1 MVLIYVDD
9 LIIIGNNS
17 ESIVQ
22 LKKNLQHQFP
32 IKDLGYLK
40 YFIGIEMTTS
50 SKGLF
55 LNQWKYIVDLLQD
68 ASLLYTKSAT
78 TPLDS
83 KLKLDS
89 NGEAIDS
96 PSYHQFVGKLIYLT
110 IMWPDIVFAVSL
122 VSQHMHD
129 QQLGMVKHIMQYLK
143 GSIGR
148 GIVTNNNKDTNIV
161 GYFNS
166 D

>member
-1 MVLIYVDD
+1 
-9 LIIIGNNS
+9 
-17 ESIVQ
+17 
-22 LKKNLQHQFP
+22 
-32 IKDLGYLK
+32 
-40 YFIGIEMTTS
+40 
-50 SKGLF
+50 
-55 LNQWKYIVDLLQD
+55 
-68 ASLLYTKSAT
+68 LLYTKSAT

-96 PSYHQFVGKLIYLT
+96 PSYHQKLVGKLIYLT
-110 IMWPDIVFAVSL
+110 IMRPDIVFAVSL
-122 VSQHMHD
+122 VSQHIHD